1 MPRYVAFLRAINVG
15 GHTVKMDE
23 LRKLFSGMGF
33 SNVAT
38 FIASGNVIF
47 ESPSKDALALEKKI
61 SIALENALGYSVAV
75 FIRSAEEVAHI
86 AEYEAYKESALEE
99 GSLFVV
105 LLPDAAGAREKK
117 IIASL
122 ETPVDSLRVTKREIY
137 WHARKN
143 FRDAQFSP
151 ARLEKLLGKPATFR
165 NVTTMRKI
173 AAVIA
178 KP

>member
-1 MPRYVAFLRAINVG
+1 MRYVAFLRAINVG
-15 GHTVKMDE
+15 GRVVKMDE
-23 LRKLFSGMGF
+23 LRKLFSRMGF

-47 ESPSKDALALEKKI
+47 ESPSKNAQALEKTI

-86 AEYEAYKESALEE
+86 AEYQAYKESALQE
-99 GSLFVV
+99 GSLFVL
-105 LLPDAAGAREKK
+105 LLPDAAGPREKK

-122 ETPVDSLRVTKREIY
+122 ETPVDSLRVNKREIY
-137 WHARKN
+137 WRARKN

-173 AAVIA
+173 AAIVT
-178 KP
+178 KS

>member
-1 MPRYVAFLRAINVG
+1 MRYVAFLRAINVG
-15 GHTVKMDE
+15 GHVVKMDR
-23 LRKLFSGMGF
+23 LRKLFTDMGF

-47 ESPSKDALALEKKI
+47 ESPSKDAQGLEKKI

-75 FIRSAEEVAHI
+75 FIRSADEI
-86 AEYEAYKESALEE
+86 AQITRYQPYEESALKE

-105 LLPDAAGAREKK
+105 LLPNAVGARAKK
-117 IIASL
+117 IIAAL
-122 ETPVDSLRVTKREIY
+122 ETPVDALRVNKREIY

-151 ARLEKLLGKPATFR
+151 ARLEKMLGKPATFR
-165 NVTTMRKI
+165 NVTTIRR
-173 AAVIA
+173 IA
-178 KP
+178 KIVAKP